1 MMLKVYRHSTICK
14 IILIRVYFYFT
25 HLYGEFT
32 SHLALV
38 RLLRIS
44 PGTKTSNALG
54 LKILERNDSPI
65 SVINCSSLVKPVG
78 ILVSGAY
85 KMIVDHEE
93 IYSL

>member
-1 MMLKVYRHSTICK
+1 MFDRDDVESIQTFYYMLNYFNLGFIHS
-14 IILIRVYFYFT
+14 F
-25 HLYGEFT
+25 
-32 SHLALV
+32 
-38 RLLRIS
+38 LLRIS
-44 PGTKTSNALG
+44 PGTKNSNALG
-54 LKILERNDSPI
+54 LERNDSPI

>member
-44 PGTKTSNALG
+44 PGTKNSNALG
-54 LKILERNDSPI
+54 LERNDSPI

-78 ILVSGAY
+78 ILVSGAS